1 MQEMPTDFQC
11 FGTTALYKSEPNNPI
26 AVPVCNVTIDVRK
39 TINLDFYPVS
49 MSMTD
54 IFVTFNLILL

>member
-11 FGTTALYKSEPNNPI
+11 VGTTALSKSEPHNPI